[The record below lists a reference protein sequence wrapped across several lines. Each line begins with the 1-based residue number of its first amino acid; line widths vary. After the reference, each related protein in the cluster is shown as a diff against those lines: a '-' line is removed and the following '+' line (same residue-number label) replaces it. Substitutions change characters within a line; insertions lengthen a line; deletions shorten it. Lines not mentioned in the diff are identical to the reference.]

1 MDEFKK
7 LRAIFTHKQ
16 KAESLV
22 LLIYIV
28 IGTAFELMSVSMI
41 LPVINSILDKDTIL
55 NEDPYKTVA
64 GILGIDNPNTFVF
77 VLLMALIALYIVK
90 NLYLIFMYN
99 RQYKYIYSNMRFL
112 STKLMR
118 FYLGRSYS
126 YHKKKNSSELLRNVN
141 QDVAD
146 FFGTIQALVFLA
158 TEGFTVTAL
167 IIYLFIKDKSITI
180 AVGLILAIMILL
192 FFKIYKKQL
201 GLMGHKN
208 RYYEAQVNKWVQQA
222 FNGIKEVKVMNKED
236 FFFRKYD
243 EAFAGRVKSE
253 YTYHTM
259 VSIPK
264 PVIEAGAMCSL
275 LGAIGI
281 KLLLGVNTHYFIPTI
296 SIFAVASIRMLPS
309 FNRITEYLGTIS
321 YQKAAITAIY
331 NDFLEMKEVQ
341 QNSNEALERSHDKLS
356 LKEFL
361 RLKNISFHYDD
372 SDKLILDEISF
383 DIKKNTSVAFIG
395 QSGAGKTTLADIIL
409 GVLEPTG
416 GQVLADDVSIDAKL
430 EEWHNAIGYIPQNI
444 YLMDDTIARN
454 VAFGLSDEEI
464 DMNRLERACE
474 RAQLSDTLKELPDG
488 LNTIVGEHGVR
499 FSGGQRQRIG
509 IARALYNEPEILI
522 LDEATSALDNET
534 EAAVMEAIDA
544 LHGEMTLIVIAH
556 RLSTIKNCD
565 YVYKIGNG
573 KAELQPKGLYQ
584 NKDNKK

>member
-1 MDEFKK
+1 MDELKK
-7 LRAIFTHKQ
+7 LRFIFTHKQ

-28 IGTAFELMSVSMI
+28 IGTVFELLSVSMI

-55 NEDPYKTVA
+55 DEDPYKSA
-64 GILGIDNPNTFVF
+64 AAILGITNPNTFIF
-77 VLLMALIALYIVK
+77 VLLMSLIVLYVVK
-90 NLYLIFMYN
+90 NIYLIFMYN

-118 FYLGRSYS
+118 FYLNQSYN

-146 FFGTIQALVFLA
+146 FFGTIQALVFLT
-158 TEGFTVTAL
+158 TEGLTVTAL
-167 IIYLFIKDKSITI
+167 IIYLFIKDKSITLV
-180 AVGLILAIMILL
+180 VGFILAVMVLL
-192 FFKIYKKQL
+192 FFKVYKKRL
-201 GLMGHKN
+201 GLMGQKN
-208 RYYEAQVNKWVQQA
+208 RHYEAQVNKWVQQA

-275 LGAIGI
+275 LAAVGI

-321 YQKAAITAIY
+321 YQKAAITSIY
-331 NDFLEMKEVQ
+331 NDFLEMKEDEKEQ
-341 QNSNEALERSHDKLS
+341 GDRLNRSKSKLS
-356 LKEFL
+356 LKEVL
-361 RLKNISFHYDD
+361 HLQNISFHYDD
-372 SDKLILDEISF
+372 SERLILDDISF

-409 GVLEPTG
+409 GVLKPTD
-416 GQVLADDVSIDAKL
+416 GQILADDTNIEEKL
-430 EEWHNAIGYIPQNI
+430 DEWHNAIGYIPQNI

-454 VAFGLSDEEI
+454 VAFGLSDDEI
-464 DMNRLERACE
+464 DMARLERACQ
-474 RAQLSDTLKELPDG
+474 RAQLSDTLKDLPDG

-565 YVYKIGNG
+565 YVYKIGKG
-573 KAELQPKGLYQ
+573 KAELQPKGAYQ
-584 NKDNKK
+584 GKDMKK

>member
-1 MDEFKK
+1 MDELKK

-16 KAESLV
+16 KIESLV
-22 LLIYIV
+22 LLVYIV
-28 IGTAFELMSVSMI
+28 IGTVFELMSVSMI

-55 NEDPYKTVA
+55 DEDPYKMVA
-64 GILGIDNPNTFVF
+64 GILGIDNPNSFIF
-77 VLLMALIALYIVK
+77 VLLMGLICLYIVK

-99 RQYKYIYSNMRFL
+99 RQYKYIYSNLRYL

-118 FYLGRSYS
+118 FYLGQSYS

-158 TEGFTVTAL
+158 TEGLTVTAL
-167 IIYLFIKDKSITI
+167 IVYLFIKDKSITI
-180 AVGLILAIMILL
+180 AVGFILAILVLL
-192 FFKIYKKQL
+192 FLKVYKKHL
-201 GLMGHKN
+201 GLMGQKN
-208 RYYEAQVNKWVQQA
+208 RHYEAQVNKWVQQA

-275 LGAIGI
+275 LGAVGI
-281 KLLLGVNTHYFIPTI
+281 KLMLGVNTHYFIPTI

-331 NDFLEMKEVQ
+331 NDFQEMKEAEGTQ
-341 QNSNEALERSHDKLS
+341 ESDLSRSSSKLS
-356 LKEFL
+356 LKEVL
-361 RLKNISFHYDD
+361 HLENISFHYDD
-372 SDKLILDEISF
+372 SDKLILDDISF

-416 GQVLADDVSIDAKL
+416 GQVLADDICIDKNL
-430 EEWHNAIGYIPQNI
+430 TEWHNAIGYIPQNI

-454 VAFGLSDEEI
+454 VAFGLADDEI
-464 DMNRLERACE
+464 DMDRLNRACQ
-474 RAQLSDTLKELPDG
+474 RAQLSDTLKDLPDG

-565 YVYKIGNG
+565 YVYKIGKG
-573 KAELQPKGLYQ
+573 KAQLQPKDAYKG
-584 NKDNKK
+584 KDNKN

>member
-1 MDEFKK
+1 MDELKK

-16 KAESLV
+16 KADSLV
-22 LLIYIV
+22 LLIFIV
-28 IGTAFELMSVSMI
+28 IGTAFELLGVSMI

-55 NEDPYKTVA
+55 DEDPYKSVA

-77 VLLMALIALYIVK
+77 VLLMSLIVLYIVK
-90 NLYLIFMYN
+90 NIYLIFMYN

-118 FYLGRSYS
+118 FYLGQSYS

-146 FFGTIQALVFLA
+146 FFGTIQALVFLV
-158 TEGFTVTAL
+158 TEGLTVTAL
-167 IIYLFIKDKSITI
+167 IIYLFIKDKTITI
-180 AVGLILAIMILL
+180 AVGFILAILVLL
-192 FFKIYKKQL
+192 FLKVYKKHL
-201 GLMGHKN
+201 GLMGQKN
-208 RYYEAQVNKWVQQA
+208 RFFEAQVNKWVQQA

-275 LGAIGI
+275 LGAISI

-321 YQKAAITAIY
+321 YQKAAITSIY
-331 NDFLEMKEVQ
+331 NDFLEMKEAEKS
-341 QNSNEALERSHDKLS
+341 QNGGLERSKKKLS
-356 LKEFL
+356 LKEVL
-361 RLKNISFHYDD
+361 HLQNVSFHYDD
-372 SDKLILDEISF
+372 SDRMILDDISF

-409 GVLEPTG
+409 GVLEPSD
-416 GQVLADDVSIDAKL
+416 GQILADDINIEDKL
-430 EEWHNAIGYIPQNI
+430 DEWHNAIGYIPQNI

-464 DMNRLERACE
+464 DMERLERACQ
-474 RAQLSDTLKELPDG
+474 RAQLTDTLKELPDG
-488 LNTIVGEHGVR
+488 LNTVVGEHGVR

-556 RLSTIKNCD
+556 RLSTIRNCD
-565 YVYKIGNG
+565 FVYKIGKG
-573 KAELQPKGLYQ
+573 KAELQPKGAYQ
-584 NKDNKK
+584 SKDIKK